1 MRLQKN
7 KVFLTVIFFVCG
19 IGAGCFCGNPAYV
32 TGNDENLVY
41 NFKDSKKEGT
51 VTFTKKW
58 KDRKLNDNRPVPD
71 IEISTAKP
79 RKDVRGYTV
88 TFHSNGLKFADGST
102 ENEMIFNSSKDI
114 VSGQYKMPKGSYVL
128 WYTEPECV
136 NQVKVSSS
144 GIPSVK
150 IDKDIDLYAKSATFV
165 LKQGPDV
172 NKLIPDDVTSVIFT
186 DEEMPDGVSG
196 INMDA
201 DGDGGVV
208 GWIDNQCLKIS
219 TQVDGI
225 KITFNTSAQDMFS
238 LKKNLTNIQFNNI
251 DTANTTSMAYMF
263 RGCKNLT
270 NIDLSM
276 FVTKQVEAM
285 SGMFAE
291 CNTFT
296 SIDLSS
302 FDTSNVKYMN
312 SMFRNC
318 INVTE
323 INVSSFNTAKVIN
336 MGDMFNYC
344 SKLESLDLSNFDTSN
359 VTSMGYMLFHCS
371 VLKNLDISNF
381 KTPKVTSFVGMF
393 AEDGNLLSIDV
404 SGFDTSNTTNFG
416 MMFYGCKRLTSLNV
430 NNFVTSKAADMGI
443 MFGGCSGLTSIDVSS
458 FDTSNVKNMSRMFE
472 GCGFE
477 AIDVSNFNTSN
488 VTNMQ
493 QMFYGCQKLKSL
505 DLSNFNTHC
514 VTNICNM
521 FNLCYVLTSL
531 DISSFDTTNVTNMNW
546 TFSNLNKLKTLSL
559 GEKFAFVGTVYGL
572 AGTWAN
578 SAGDEFDSMAMPN
591 NVADTYTRVS

>member
-7 KVFLTVIFFVCG
+7 KVFLTVIFFACG
-19 IGAGCFCGNPAYV
+19 IGAGCFCSNPAYAA
-32 TGNDENLVY
+32 GNDENLVY
-41 NFKDSKKEGT
+41 NFKDAKKEGT

-172 NKLIPDDVTSVIFT
+172 NKLIPDDVASVIFT
-186 DEEMPDGVSG
+186 DEEMPDGVSV
-196 INMDA
+196 IDMDA

-208 GWIDNQCLKIS
+208 GWVDNQCLKIS

-225 KITFNTSAQDMFS
+225 KIAFNTSAQDMFS

-251 DTANTTSMAYMF
+251 DTSNTTSMAYMF
-263 RGCKNLT
+263 QGCKSLT
-270 NIDLSM
+270 NTDLSM
-276 FVTKQVEAM
+276 FVTKQVDAM
-285 SGMFAE
+285 SGMFDG
-291 CNTFT
+291 CNSFT

-302 FDTSNVKYMN
+302 FDTSNVKYMS
-312 SMFRNC
+312 SMFHNC

-323 INVSSFNTAKVIN
+323 INVS
-336 MGDMFNYC
+336 
-344 SKLESLDLSNFDTSN
+344 
-359 VTSMGYMLFHCS
+359 
-371 VLKNLDISNF
+371 
-381 KTPKVTSFVGMF
+381 
-393 AEDGNLLSIDV
+393 
-404 SGFDTSNTTNFG
+404 GFDTSNTANFG
-416 MMFYGCKRLTSLNV
+416 MMFYQCKRLASLNV
-430 NNFVTSKAADMGI
+430 NNFVTSKVTNMSE
-443 MFGGCSGLTSIDVSS
+443 MFSGCSSLASIDVSS
-458 FDTSNVKNMSRMFE
+458 FDTSNVKDMSNMFKRCGFEAIDVSNFNTSNVTNMQQMFCGCQKLKYLDLSHFDTLNVKDMNRMFE
-472 GCGFE
+472 GCDFE

-505 DLSNFNTHC
+505 DLSNFDTHC

-521 FNLCYVLTSL
+521 FNLCCALTSL

-578 SAGDEFDSMAMPN
+578 SDGDEFNSMAMPN